1 MDAGQPRYSLLN
13 EISTA
18 AKRAGKWPFLKI
30 KSIQTRIKVS
40 SILRRTA
47 PIRLEIGAGNKVGA
61 GGWITLDRSLGCDL
75 TWDLRAGLPFPNN
88 SLDSI
93 YSSHVLEH
101 IPFDDLRRLLRK
113 CHRALKPGGD
123 FSVCVPNARR
133 YMEAYLAGKNLLEV
147 EKAYTPGLSNTGS
160 LIDQV
165 NYIAYMGRGEHA
177 YMFDQE
183 NLINIM
189 RSAGFSK
196 CRLRD
201 FQPGLDMESRRATSI
216 YAIGYKERSED

>member
-1 MDAGQPRYSLLN
+1 MN
-13 EISTA
+13 
-18 AKRAGKWPFLKI
+18 AKRPRHNSFPGLIITVKKIAKTLYLSI
-30 KSIQTRIKVS
+30 KSVQTRIKVVF
-40 SILRRTA
+40 ILRNEA
-47 PIRLEIGAGNKVGA
+47 PLRLEIGAGSKRGA
-61 GGWITLDRSLGCDL
+61 GDWITLDRTLGCDL
-75 TWDLRAGLPFPNN
+75 TWDLRASVPFPNN

-101 IPFDDLRRLLRK
+101 IPFEDLCRLLRK
-113 CHRALKPGGD
+113 CHAALKPGGD

-133 YMEAYLAGKNLLEV
+133 YMQAYLAGKNLLED
-147 EKAYTPGLSNTGS
+147 EKVYTPGLSKTGS

-177 YMFDQE
+177 YMFDEE

-189 RSAGFSK
+189 RNAGFRR

-201 FQPGLDMESRRATSI
+201 FQPGLDMQSRRVGSI
-216 YAIGYKERSED
+216 YAIGYKEGSQT